1 MTINTDFSVAAN
13 GNIRYVGAAHGVT
26 GAGYYT
32 TIAFH
37 RWLQDLA
44 DDASSTGDD
53 YVDITRD
60 TPSDRSTDNII
71 TLLGTYNI
79 DQTAAEH
86 LYDGSIIQAAG
97 ADIWDGLLVLA
108 STGMDLQIVQNGAL
122 LSAPFWNTIP
132 FGLSVKGLNADVSN
146 GISHRF
152 MLKVRTSGADIE
164 GRRLLGQTRVW
175 GKTNSEFKINGTSRG
190 NNVMALTYADD
201 LNNATAVGTVGAFTG
216 ISNTEG
222 YQGVDVN
229 NDSVLE
235 FYYSKWL
242 RGTNT
247 ISQFYEYMKYVT
259 RQGSATTLYGMNGEL
274 FRGITHEVQLTTPRA
289 GTFAAQ
295 EAVSWTGG
303 TGRMLAINSTTAGT
317 KMWIQLLTGVAPSA
331 SLLITGTSTATA
343 TNTGTPTEYA
353 VPMKGSLPI
362 CGASTGSSL
371 IGSYGFGII
380 ATALGASDK
389 VFDLT
394 NTLRQAP
401 NYVSFPIT
409 NLVSGD
415 QVLVGPS
422 SGGVLQVGQMTLN
435 GALTGA
441 AVTAVIVTGAIP
453 ADTPLTGT
461 IRILRASGIYSRH
474 AYTSWTGSTFTIGS
488 TSFSTDNAANGAN
501 TYVSY
506 VDGTS
511 SGASMTF
518 TSIYASDR
526 NLYVRVRNGTSGVPK
541 IKTYESVAVLG
552 ASGGSV
558 AASRISDE

>member
-1 MTINTDFSVAAN
+1 
-13 GNIRYVGAAHGVT
+13 
-26 GAGYYT
+26 
-32 TIAFH
+32 
-37 RWLQDLA
+37 
-44 DDASSTGDD
+44 
-53 YVDITRD
+53 
-60 TPSDRSTDNII
+60 
-71 TLLGTYNI
+71 
-79 DQTAAEH
+79 
-86 LYDGSIIQAAG
+86 
-97 ADIWDGLLVLA
+97 
-108 STGMDLQIVQNGAL
+108 
-122 LSAPFWNTIP
+122 
-132 FGLSVKGLNADVSN
+132 
-146 GISHRF
+146 
-152 MLKVRTSGADIE
+152 
-164 GRRLLGQTRVW
+164 
-175 GKTNSEFKINGTSRG
+175 
-190 NNVMALTYADD
+190 
-201 LNNATAVGTVGAFTG
+201 
-216 ISNTEG
+216 
-222 YQGVDVN
+222 
-229 NDSVLE
+229 
-235 FYYSKWL
+235 
-242 RGTNT
+242 
-247 ISQFYEYMKYVT
+247 
-259 RQGSATTLYGMNGEL
+259 
-274 FRGITHEVQLTTPRA
+274 
-289 GTFAAQ
+289 
-295 EAVSWTGG
+295 
-303 TGRMLAINSTTAGT
+303 MLAINSTTAGT